1 MWLIIT
7 MKWAQLFRRRCL
19 CQENYK
25 GRFRFAK
32 RRHFFCNCSLYV
44 CAAVWF
50 RAAAVWE
57 LLSLQRGLLLHLMMF
72 YQLFCGYILTTIATL
87 TLLSHTAINTQKPCL
102 AFTTLLALPSAI
114 EHFQFIRLCI
124 FFKCFPGERK
134 INILRDSYDIF
145 CPLCRFWL
153 PYHKTYTTGGKNTPL
168 KKEYKITN

>member
-1 MWLIIT
+1 

-124 FFKCFPGERK
+124 FLNAFLGKGRSIYWETVMIFFAHCAGFDCLIIKLIQLEEK
-134 INILRDSYDIF
+134 IL
-145 CPLCRFWL
+145 L
-153 PYHKTYTTGGKNTPL
+153 
-168 KKEYKITN
+168 